1 METALFEKKY
11 EYGHEPIA
19 DLAAVR
25 FHVAIVT
32 YEQHHGAHR
41 DVIRRWDNLRFD
53 LLSKYQWYFRHVA
66 AKFQLTNP
74 CKTIYFSYYRTVVG
88 DTINAERK
96 QIQDKI
102 INLKGRITK
111 DKNNLQKAQDAWN
124 QLFPI
129 EQDPQYQK
137 AIQTITSKEDRLKSL
152 EFQLS
157 TIPQK

>member
-11 EYGHEPIA
+11 EYGNEPIA

-25 FHVAIVT
+25 FHVAVIT
-32 YEQHHGAHR
+32 YEKHHGAHR

-53 LLSKYQWYFRHVA
+53 LLTKYEWFFRHVA
-66 AKFQLTNP
+66 AKFQLSNP
-74 CKTIYFSYYRTVVG
+74 QKVVYFSYYRTVANNP
-88 DTINAERK
+88 INIERK

-111 DKNNLQKAQDAWN
+111 DKNNLQKAIEAWN

-137 AIQTITSKEDRLKSL
+137 AIQIIAGKEDRLKAL
-152 EFQLS
+152 EFQLN
-157 TIPQK
+157 TMPQK